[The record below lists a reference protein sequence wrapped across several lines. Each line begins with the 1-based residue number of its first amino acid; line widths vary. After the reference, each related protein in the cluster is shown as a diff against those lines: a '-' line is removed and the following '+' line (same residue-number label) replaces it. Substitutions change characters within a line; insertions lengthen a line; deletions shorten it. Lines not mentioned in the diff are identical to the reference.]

1 MLRKAAVGC
10 GRRGLTLQAVNPFN
24 GEIAHELPRWGK
36 GDERVVQA
44 IDGLVDG
51 LGKWRW
57 KQEVGVRAKVLKRCS
72 EILRERA
79 DEFAEVMAIEMGKPL
94 AQGKGEVLKCATIT
108 DYYAENGEEFLQNE
122 VAEAGFS
129 KSYVSK
135 EPLGVVLL
143 LMPWNFPFWQV
154 FRQASAALIVGN
166 TIACKHA
173 PNVPKSAVL
182 IEEVI
187 NQAAADCGVGY
198 QVYTNLPMHAEDI
211 KSVFEHR
218 EVRAVS
224 LTGSSAAGAIVGGAA
239 SKLLKPSVLEL
250 GGNDPT
256 LVLGDADLD
265 LAATAG
271 AAGRMLNAGQSCIGS
286 KRFVVVDSVYDDF
299 IEKFIPAM
307 KSYTHGN
314 PLDAAT
320 KLGPLVNHSA
330 MKTLAYQS
338 SLTTK
343 TGKVLLEGGMIEGH
357 AGAFYLPSI
366 IGDVQPGTPGYDDEL
381 FGPVASVIRVKDEEE
396 AVEVANQSKYGL
408 GASIYTRDLEKGA
421 ALAEKI
427 DAGMCFINDF
437 VKSHPALP
445 FGGVKQSGYGREC
458 SRYGI
463 QAFCNVK
470 SVVFA

>member
-1 MLRKAAVGC
+1 MVKSLMNS
-10 GRRGLTLQAVNPFN
+10 LD
-24 GEIAHELPRWGK
+24 GK
-36 GDERVVQA
+36 KNDERSTEAINSV
-44 IDGLVDG
+44 IDGLS
-51 LGKWRW
+51 KWRW
-57 KQEVGVRAKVLKRCS
+57 KQEVDTRVKVLRRCS

-79 DEFAEVMAIEMGKPL
+79 DEFAEVMAIEMGKPI

-108 DYYAENGEEFLQNE
+108 DYYADNGVDFLKDE
-122 VAEAGFS
+122 VAEVGFS

-154 FRQASAALIVGN
+154 FRQAAAALVVGN
-166 TIACKHA
+166 TVACKHA

-187 NQAAADCGVGY
+187 NQATTDSGVGY
-198 QVYTNLPMHAEDI
+198 QVYVNLPMHAEDI
-211 KSVFEHR
+211 GPVMGHR

-224 LTGSSAAGAIVGGAA
+224 LTGSSAAGAIVGSAS

-256 LVLGDADLD
+256 LVLDDADLD

-286 KRFVVVDSVYDDF
+286 KRFVVVDSVYDQF

-307 KSYTHGN
+307 ESYTHGN

-330 MKTLAYQS
+330 MRSLAAQEAATAAS
-338 SLTTK
+338 GT
-343 TGKVLLEGGMIEGH
+343 VLLKGGMIEGNP
-357 AGAFYLPSI
+357 GAFYLPCI
-366 IGDVQPGTPGYDDEL
+366 IGDVSPGTPGYEDEL

-396 AVEVANQSKYGL
+396 AIAVANSSKYGL
-408 GASIYTRDLEKGA
+408 GASIYTKDLEKGA
-421 ALAEKI
+421 RLSEKI

-437 VKSHPALP
+437 VKSHPGLP